1 MKQQFSL
8 SDLWMPIMMRFL
20 DVEHTEGAESNA
32 GILELGQRNNEN
44 DIDDGAPIQL
54 ERDYCRGVAFSD
66 DSKTLSEEHQVNG
79 GSHVLPNDS

>member
-1 MKQQFSL
+1 MNMRKMLEKHEDSL
-8 SDLWMPIMMRFL
+8 GGSVPPHDLANTATASL
-20 DVEHTEGAESNA
+20 VDSH
-32 GILELGQRNNEN
+32 EN

-54 ERDYCRGVAFSD
+54 ERDDCRGIAFSD